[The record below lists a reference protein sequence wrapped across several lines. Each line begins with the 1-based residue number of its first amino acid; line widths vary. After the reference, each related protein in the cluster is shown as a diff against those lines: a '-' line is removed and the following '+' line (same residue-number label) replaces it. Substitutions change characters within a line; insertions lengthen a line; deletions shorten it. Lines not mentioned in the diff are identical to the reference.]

1 MTIDI
6 TGTPYHYD
14 ARLLAGLEA
23 LTARVQS
30 MRDHGELSPEDLRA
44 IRDHLRIRNIY
55 HSNAIEGST
64 LSLRY
69 TRLVV
74 EEGAVITSTP
84 LRHSYEARN
93 LARALEFAEDLSD
106 QPLQAILESD
116 IRKLNALVLEDV
128 ERTAGA
134 YRRRQVYISGS
145 NFLPP
150 SPERVPA
157 AMQAFG
163 HWMKETSVH
172 WESGPM
178 DAFGLVA
185 ASVAHT
191 WFVSNHPF
199 IDGNGRT
206 ARLLMNLT
214 LTRYGFPIAVITIDD
229 RPRYMEALQHDEDS
243 HKGDLTPIIAL
254 IAECVGRTLDEYEKV
269 IE

>member
-1 MTIDI
+1 
-6 TGTPYHYD
+6 
-14 ARLLAGLEA
+14 
-23 LTARVQS
+23 
-30 MRDHGELSPEDLRA
+30 MRDHGELSPEDLRV

-74 EEGAVITSTP
+74 EEGAVITGTP

-93 LARALEFAEDLSD
+93 LAKALEFAEDLSGK
-106 QPLQAILESD
+106 PLQAILEND
-116 IRKLNALVLEDV
+116 IRQLNALELEDV

-134 YRRRQVYISGS
+134 YRRQQVYISGS
-145 NFLPP
+145 KFLPP

-157 AMQAFG
+157 EMQAFG
-163 HWMKETSVH
+163 HWLKDASVH
-172 WESGPM
+172 WESGPA

-191 WFVSNHPF
+191 WFVSIHPF
-199 IDGNGRT
+199 VDGNGRT
-206 ARLLMNLT
+206 ARLLMNLM
-214 LTRYGFPIAVITIDD
+214 LTCHGYPIAVITIAD
-229 RPRYMEALQHDEDS
+229 RARYMKALQHNEDS

-254 IAECVGRTLDEYEKV
+254 TAECVGRTLDEYEKGHQV
-269 IE
+269 GL